1 MEPLNIVGW
10 LLRAGVAVA
19 VLAGCVAAMRWLRA
33 KRGGGDRLWTML
45 ATEMTPQVA
54 PLVMAV
60 AALATLSALVPVGEM
75 EPRAASLTLSLLGGA
90 WVVLVAWA
98 MTIVCRAFTVLVDW
112 KYDVSVADNLGAR
125 QVHTKVKV
133 LQRIVVVLIWFGA
146 LAGMLMQFERFRML
160 GGTLLASAG
169 VLSIVLGLSAQ
180 KTFGSIIAGIQI
192 ALTHPINLDDV
203 VIVEGEWG
211 RIEEITFT
219 YVVVRI
225 WDMRRLVVPITYFL
239 ETPFQNW
246 TRRSSEILGSVFLHV
261 DYATPLAP
269 LRAELLRLCQGAGE
283 LWNGKT
289 CLLQVTE
296 AGPQTMTVRALVSA
310 SDASRAW
317 DLRCLVREGLVVF
330 LQANHPGCLP
340 RHRLVLEEG
349 AGAINGEGQTE
360 NARPGDGHGDHGD
373 NGDPAGEGRKATPS
387 SG

>member
-1 MEPLNIVGW
+1 MEPLNILGW
-10 LLRAGVAVA
+10 ALRAAAAAA

-33 KRGGGDRLWTML
+33 KRGGSDRLWTML
-45 ATEMTPQVA
+45 ATEMTPKVA
-54 PLVMAV
+54 PLALAV
-60 AALATLSALVPVGEM
+60 AALAALSALVPMGAL
-75 EPRAASLTLSLLGGA
+75 EPGVASLALSLIGGA
-90 WVVLVAWA
+90 WVLLAAWA
-98 MTIVCRAFTVLVDW
+98 MTLVCRGLAVLVDW

-133 LQRIVVVLIWFGA
+133 LQRIVVVLIWLGA
-146 LAGMLMQFERFRML
+146 LAGVLMQFERFRML

-180 KTFGSIIAGIQI
+180 KTFGSVIAGIQI

-239 ETPFQNW
+239 DTPFQNW
-246 TRRSSEILGSVFLHV
+246 TRKSAEILGPVFLHV
-261 DYATPLAP
+261 DYATPLGP
-269 LRAELLRLCQGAGE
+269 LREELLRLCREAGE

-289 CLLQVTE
+289 CVLQVTE
-296 AGPQTMTVRALVSA
+296 AGPETMTVRALVSA

-317 DLRCLVREGLVVF
+317 DLRCLVREGLIAY
-330 LQANHPGCLP
+330 LRANHPQALP
-340 RHRLVLEEG
+340 RRRVVLEQG
-349 AGAINGEGQTE
+349 ADK
-360 NARPGDGHGDHGD
+360 DGVVV
-373 NGDPAGEGRKATPS
+373 
-387 SG
+387 SGVE

>member
-1 MEPLNIVGW
+1 MEPMNIVGW

-19 VLAGCVAAMRWLRA
+19 VLIGCVAAMRWIKA
-33 KRGGGDRLWTML
+33 KQGASEHLWAVL
-45 ATEMTPQVA
+45 ATALTPRLIPFV
-54 PLVMAV
+54 LAV
-60 AALATLSALVPVGEM
+60 ATVAILSALIPVESLEQG
-75 EPRAASLTLSLLGGA
+75 AAALVLSLLGGA
-90 WVVLVAWA
+90 WVLLAAWGL
-98 MTIVCRAFTVLVDW
+98 TIVSWGLSALVDW
-112 KYDVSVADNLGAR
+112 KYDVTVADNLGAR

-133 LQRIVVVLIWFGA
+133 LQRILVVLIWLGA
-146 LAGMLMQFERFRML
+146 LAGVLMQFERFRML

-225 WDMRRLVVPITYFL
+225 WDLRRLVVPIAYFL

-246 TRRSSEILGSVFLHV
+246 TRKSAEIIGPVSLHV

-269 LRAELLRLCQGAGE
+269 LRAELQRLCDAAGD

-289 CLLQVTE
+289 CGLQVTE
-296 AGPQTMTVRALVSA
+296 AGPETMTVRALVSA

-317 DLRCLVREGLVVF
+317 DLRCLVREGLIEF
-330 LQANHPGCLP
+330 MRANHPEHLP
-340 RHRLVLEEG
+340 KRRVLIEDE
-349 AGAINGEGQTE
+349 
-360 NARPGDGHGDHGD
+360 RPGSQDEAVTG
-373 NGDPAGEGRKATPS
+373 
-387 SG
+387 SGQA

>member
-1 MEPLNIVGW
+1 MEPLNILGW
-10 LLRAGVAVA
+10 ALRAVAAAA
-19 VLAGCVAAMRWLRA
+19 VLAGCVAAMRWLKA
-33 KRGGGDRLWTML
+33 KRGGSDRLWTML
-45 ATEMTPQVA
+45 ATEMTPRVA
-54 PLVMAV
+54 PLVLAV
-60 AALATLSALVPVGEM
+60 AALAVASALIPTGGL
-75 EPRAASLTLSLLGGA
+75 EPGAASLALSLLGGA
-90 WVVLVAWA
+90 WVMLAAWA
-98 MTIVCRAFTVLVDW
+98 MTLVCRALTVLVDW

-146 LAGMLMQFERFRML
+146 LAGVLMQFERFRLL

-211 RIEEITFT
+211 RIEEVTFT

-246 TRRSSEILGSVFLHV
+246 TRKSAEILGPVFLHV

-269 LRAELLRLCQGAGE
+269 LRDELLRLCQGAGE

-317 DLRCLVREGLVVF
+317 DLRCLVREGLVAF

-340 RHRLVLEEG
+340 RHRVVLEEG
-349 AGAINGEGQTE
+349 DARSGRGPDGED
-360 NARPGDGHGDHGD
+360 A
-373 NGDPAGEGRKATPS
+373 PA
-387 SG
+387 